1 MAERETEDRRV
12 RKTKKQLRG
21 ALTSLLLEKDI
32 SRVTVRDVA
41 DLADVNRGTFYAHYS
56 DVYDLLHQLEDDLL
70 RRLDDVGSR
79 HNARQSDGK
88 TFRYL
93 TDLFTLASEYS
104 DIFYTL
110 YCRSGDSEFQDK
122 IFNKLKYQ
130 YLYEFLS
137 IFGGS
142 ESEKLDYCASFIVAG
157 MCTLAKVWIENGM
170 RETPEEMA
178 RLGGAFVMHGVESSS
193 DMNIVHVLEAGMLVC
208 FGISWPFNIAKSIR
222 SRTAKGKSVA
232 FELLIIAGYLCGLV
246 GKLILGNLSY
256 VVFFYIADIL
266 MVAADLVLT
275 LRNRRLDRERDN
287 I

>member
-1 MAERETEDRRV
+1 MERETEDRRV
-12 RKTKKQLRG
+12 RKTKKQLRS

-32 SRVTVRDVA
+32 SHVTVRDVA

-70 RRLDDVGSR
+70 VHLDEVGSR
-79 HNARQSDGK
+79 HNARRSDGK
-88 TFRYL
+88 SFLYL
-93 TDLFTLASEYS
+93 TDLFTLTAEYS

-122 IFNKLKYQ
+122 VFNRLKYQ

-137 IFGGS
+137 IFGGG

-178 RLGGAFVMHGVESSS
+178 RLGGDFVMHGVE
-193 DMNIVHVLEAGMLVC
+193 MLQ
-208 FGISWPFNIAKSIR
+208 
-222 SRTAKGKSVA
+222 
-232 FELLIIAGYLCGLV
+232 
-246 GKLILGNLSY
+246 
-256 VVFFYIADIL
+256 
-266 MVAADLVLT
+266 
-275 LRNRRLDRERDN
+275 
-287 I
+287 

>member
-56 DVYDLLHQLEDDLL
+56 DVYDLLH
-70 RRLDDVGSR
+70 R

-178 RLGGAFVMHGVESSS
+178 RLGGAFVMHGVE
-193 DMNIVHVLEAGMLVC
+193 MLQ
-208 FGISWPFNIAKSIR
+208 
-222 SRTAKGKSVA
+222 
-232 FELLIIAGYLCGLV
+232 
-246 GKLILGNLSY
+246 
-256 VVFFYIADIL
+256 
-266 MVAADLVLT
+266 
-275 LRNRRLDRERDN
+275 
-287 I
+287 

>member
-56 DVYDLLHQLEDDLL
+56 
-70 RRLDDVGSR
+70 DVGSR

-178 RLGGAFVMHGVESSS
+178 RLGGAFVMHGVE
-193 DMNIVHVLEAGMLVC
+193 MLQ
-208 FGISWPFNIAKSIR
+208 
-222 SRTAKGKSVA
+222 
-232 FELLIIAGYLCGLV
+232 
-246 GKLILGNLSY
+246 
-256 VVFFYIADIL
+256 
-266 MVAADLVLT
+266 
-275 LRNRRLDRERDN
+275 
-287 I
+287 

>member
-110 YCRSGDSEFQDK
+110 Y
-122 IFNKLKYQ
+122 YQ

-178 RLGGAFVMHGVESSS
+178 RLGGAFVMHGVE
-193 DMNIVHVLEAGMLVC
+193 MLQ
-208 FGISWPFNIAKSIR
+208 
-222 SRTAKGKSVA
+222 
-232 FELLIIAGYLCGLV
+232 
-246 GKLILGNLSY
+246 
-256 VVFFYIADIL
+256 
-266 MVAADLVLT
+266 
-275 LRNRRLDRERDN
+275 
-287 I
+287 

>member
-41 DLADVNRGTFYAHYS
+41 DPRGRKPQAHFTRTTATCTIFS
-56 DVYDLLHQLEDDLL
+56 ISLRTISW

-157 MCTLAKVWIENGM
+157 MCTLAKVWIETACAK
-170 RETPEEMA
+170 RRRKWRVSAA
-178 RLGGAFVMHGVESSS
+178 RS
-193 DMNIVHVLEAGMLVC
+193 
-208 FGISWPFNIAKSIR
+208 
-222 SRTAKGKSVA
+222 
-232 FELLIIAGYLCGLV
+232 
-246 GKLILGNLSY
+246 
-256 VVFFYIADIL
+256 
-266 MVAADLVLT
+266 
-275 LRNRRLDRERDN
+275 
-287 I
+287 

>member
-93 TDLFTLASEYS
+93 TDLFHSRASIRTFSTRFTAAAEIPNFRTRYS
-104 DIFYTL
+104 T
-110 YCRSGDSEFQDK
+110 
-122 IFNKLKYQ
+122 
-130 YLYEFLS
+130 
-137 IFGGS
+137 
-142 ESEKLDYCASFIVAG
+142 
-157 MCTLAKVWIENGM
+157 
-170 RETPEEMA
+170 
-178 RLGGAFVMHGVESSS
+178 SSS
-193 DMNIVHVLEAGMLVC
+193 TSTFMSFCPSSAGASPKSWTTAPRS
-208 FGISWPFNIAKSIR
+208 SWPACARSPRCGSKTACAKRRRKWRVSAAR
-222 SRTAKGKSVA
+222 S
-232 FELLIIAGYLCGLV
+232 
-246 GKLILGNLSY
+246 
-256 VVFFYIADIL
+256 
-266 MVAADLVLT
+266 
-275 LRNRRLDRERDN
+275 
-287 I
+287 